1 MSPPPPASGEAEPA
15 APKDPSGP
23 VLKDTDPITASA
35 STAGSTAGSAQETAA
50 GAAVPGDGAVDVDAP
65 GPSDGSP
72 NNDATGNSGHVP
84 PSALRATRRFSGTG
98 STSDELA
105 GSGGTKGEGLSDMA
119 SAVAIAGNR
128 MNRVSGLSEYSG
140 ESQSSRRASSGAGSD
155 AGVSSTG
162 RRGSGLRSSLLSKIQ
177 GRRSSND
184 GSMTLSDVDDTRSRR
199 SSTSRVSRRSSALLS
214 WGR

>member
-23 VLKDTDPITASA
+23 ALKDTDPITASA
-35 STAGSTAGSAQETAA
+35 STAGSTVGSAKETAA
-50 GAAVPGDGAVDVDAP
+50 GAAAPGGGAVNADAP

-84 PSALRATRRFSGTG
+84 PSALRATRR
-98 STSDELA
+98 L
-105 GSGGTKGEGLSDMA
+105 GEGLSDMA

-140 ESQSSRRASSGAGSD
+140 ESQSSRRASSGAESD

-162 RRGSGLRSSLLSKIQ
+162 RSSRRGSGLRGSLLSKIQ